1 VCKGEREVRA
11 APDKNLRI
19 STTRQ
24 CSSNGRLAA
33 ASAVMSAIRANGDV
47 PRARIRQS
55 NPMQIS
61 VLLVA
66 ALIVPC
72 SILFGVVLGVLAM
85 LVIRFELA
93 VRAQNDLWRSVEA
106 DLKKAVASLAHKPV
120 QWL

>member
-1 VCKGEREVRA
+1 
-11 APDKNLRI
+11 
-19 STTRQ
+19 
-24 CSSNGRLAA
+24 
-33 ASAVMSAIRANGDV
+33 
-47 PRARIRQS
+47 
-55 NPMQIS
+55 MQIS